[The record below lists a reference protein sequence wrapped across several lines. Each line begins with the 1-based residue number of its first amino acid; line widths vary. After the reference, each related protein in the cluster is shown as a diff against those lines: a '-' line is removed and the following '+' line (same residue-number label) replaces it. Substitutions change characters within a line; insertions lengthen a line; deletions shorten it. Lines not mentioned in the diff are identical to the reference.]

1 MLTKKQ
7 KTFNWILA
15 VVLDTDGR
23 TSDRIIVVPVP
34 GYLDAGKL
42 IQTRRGNH
50 C

>member
-7 KTFNWILA
+7 KRNNWILT
-15 VVLDTDGR
+15 VVL
-23 TSDRIIVVPVP
+23 RIIVVPVP

-42 IQTRRGNH
+42 IQTRCGNH

>member
-7 KTFNWILA
+7 KTFN
-15 VVLDTDGR
+15 GR

>member
-7 KTFNWILA
+7 KRNK
-15 VVLDTDGR
+15 LDTDGR

>member
-7 KTFNWILA
+7 KRNNWILT
-15 VVLDTDGR
+15 VVLL
-23 TSDRIIVVPVP
+23 DRIIVVPVS

-42 IQTRRGNH
+42 IQTRRSNH